1 MPASSIFTR
10 GLVFTDWLSHTKA
23 SDRAGGDSAFS
34 PEERPEQT
42 NTGVTLPFN
51 SQVVMISF
59 VIKESIMAEIDFLK
73 NDIIGLLRHIKQW
86 TKDQ

>member
-1 MPASSIFTR
+1 MLESSIFTR
-10 GLVFTDWLSHTKA
+10 GLVFTDCFSPTQA

-51 SQVVMISF
+51 SQDVMISF